1 MTDYTK
7 ATNFTAKDSLV
18 SGNANKIVKGAEI
31 DDEFDLIATAVATKS
46 NIASPTFTGTVTG
59 PTIVATTAFVPD
71 ASDGAALGTTS
82 LEFSDLFLAD
92 GSIIYFG
99 ADQDTTITHDTIIG

>member
-31 DDEFDLIATAVATKS
+31 DDEFDLIDT
-46 NIASPTFTGTVTG
+46 PLQGQF
-59 PTIVATTAFVPD
+59 PD
-71 ASDGAALGTTS
+71 WYVENLKEYKYLKQGREL
-82 LEFSDLFLAD
+82 
-92 GSIIYFG
+92 
-99 ADQDTTITHDTIIG
+99 

>member
-46 NIASPTFTGTVTG
+46 NIASPTFTGASTTTRTAQAASLQRRTRPSG
-59 PTIVATTAFVPD
+59 PC
-71 ASDGAALGTTS
+71 
-82 LEFSDLFLAD
+82 
-92 GSIIYFG
+92 SIRLW
-99 ADQDTTITHDTIIG
+99 